1 MANLIY
7 RASLTPPTPASTV
20 LSELPLSNLE
30 VDGNFKSLND
40 ELITKVSLQGS
51 YSDPSWITSIAG
63 SKLTGTVVAT
73 NGVVT
78 TGTYADPSWITSL
91 AGSKVTNAVL
101 TTGTYANPSWIT
113 SLAETKVLPTQS
125 GNSGKFLT
133 TNGSSSSWATVDALP
148 SQTGNS
154 GKFLTTNGSVASWTA
169 AAVSTSDDTTT
180 DATYY
185 PSLFM
190 TTSGSITNTKVSS
203 TKLYFNPSTGTLNA
217 TTFNSLS
224 DVTQKANVKPIE
236 NATETL
242 NKIDAVEFDW
252 VDTGK
257 HSSGV
262 IAQKLEEVL
271 PFLVETNDTGTKSVN
286 YSGLIAYLIQ
296 SNKELSQR
304 ISALETK

>member
-7 RASLTPPTPASTV
+7 RASLTPPTPASTI
-20 LSELPLSNLE
+20 LKTNPLTNLE

-40 ELITKVSLQGS
+40 DLATKVSLSGS
-51 YSDPSWITSIAG
+51 
-63 SKLTGTVVAT
+63 
-73 NGVVT
+73 
-78 TGTYADPSWITSL
+78 
-91 AGSKVTNAVL
+91 
-101 TTGTYANPSWIT
+101 YANPSWIT
-113 SLAETKVLPTQS
+113 SLSETKVLPSQTN
-125 GNSGKFLT
+125 NSGKFLT
-133 TNGSSSSWATVDALP
+133 TNGTSSSWASLDALP
-148 SQTGNS
+148 SQSGNA

-169 AAVSTSDDTTT
+169 AAVSTTDDNTTN
-180 DATYY
+180 ATYY

-190 TTSGSITNTKVSS
+190 ATSGSITSTKVSS

-224 DVTQKANVKPIE
+224 DATQKTNVTSIQ
-236 NATETL
+236 NATATL

-252 VDTGK
+252 IENSK
-257 HSSGV
+257 HSAGV

-271 PFLVETNDTGTKSVN
+271 PFLVETNETGTKSVN

-304 ISALETK
+304 VSALETK